1 MKRRRTTT
9 PLNRRHVFAAPFLF
23 MPFAAV
29 HAAEGC
35 GDAAFFAAEA
45 QRMKEA
51 AIAAGDQAYGA
62 VVVLDGCI
70 VGYGPSRV
78 VQDDNPDAHA
88 ERVALWDA
96 QQRLGRKDLAGAVIF
111 STSRPCMICQPAL
124 AAAQV
129 ARMYVGEGAVDAGP
143 PKNGS

>member
-1 MKRRRTTT
+1 MPPRSRSSS
-9 PLNRRHVFAAPFLF
+9 LNRRHIFAAPLLF
-23 MPFAAV
+23 APLGPA
-29 HAAEGC
+29 HADEHC

-62 VVVLDGCI
+62 VVVFDGCI
-70 VGYGPSRV
+70 IGYGPSRV
-78 VQDDNPDAHA
+78 VQDNNIDAHA

-96 QQRLGRKDLAGAVIF
+96 QKRLGQKDLAGAVIY

-129 ARMYVGEGAVDAGP
+129 SRMYVGAKAADAGP
-143 PKNGS
+143 PKSDS

>member
-1 MKRRRTTT
+1 MPQHSRSAS
-9 PLNRRHVFAAPFLF
+9 PNRRHVVAAPLVL
-23 MPFAAV
+23 MPLGAA
-29 HAAEGC
+29 HAAEAC

-62 VVVLDGCI
+62 VVVFDGCI

-78 VQDDNPDAHA
+78 VQDNNVDAHA

-96 QQRLGRKDLAGAVIF
+96 QKRLGRKDLAGAVIY

-124 AAAQV
+124 ATARV
-129 ARMYVGEGAVDAGP
+129 SRMYVGAKAADAGA
-143 PKNGS
+143 PKSDS